1 MDIDKSQSK
10 LIEHGVRLV
19 IKDMLDTA
27 QNRVLPAKARDILKQ
42 DAKDLNEIRKFISNK
57 EFSIV
62 LKE

>member
-1 MDIDKSQSK
+1 MDINKNQSK
-10 LIEHGVRLV
+10 LIEHGVQLA
-19 IKDMLDTA
+19 IKDMLATA
-27 QNRVLPAKARDILKQ
+27 HNRVLPAKARDILKQ